1 MLGFH
6 RTAVNHPDP
15 ARPRRLAARREV
27 LVAGGGLA
35 GVAAALVLAERGAR
49 VTLLEPAPQ
58 LGGRVGAWEDKL
70 ADGQRF
76 AMERGFHAFFRQYYN
91 LRALLRRIDPELAR
105 LTPVTD
111 YPLLGPDGLVESFAG
126 LPKVPIVNLISLI
139 RRSSTMTLR
148 DALRVDNTLGQAMMA
163 YDPEATYAKYDHMS
177 AREFLDRLGFP
188 PRARQMLFDVFAHS
202 FFNPEAQLSAA
213 ELMMMFHFYFIG
225 NPEGIVFDVLDGPFS
240 TRLWDP
246 MQAYL
251 ERLGVSLRL
260 GEGLVRLRRD
270 LDGVRW
276 RATTST
282 GRIIESDAVVLAPHV
297 PGLREIVAA
306 SPELGDPTWRAA
318 VAAQDVTSPFAVW
331 RIWLDTPSAPG
342 RSPFVGTTGLGILDN
357 ISLYHL
363 FEDESRDWA
372 ARTGGSVVELHAY
385 ALPSDITEDQI
396 RAEMLAALHVLYP
409 ETRHARVL
417 EQRFLL
423 HQDCPAFRPGSASQ
437 RLRVVTPE
445 PGLLLAGDFV
455 HTPFPSALMERAV
468 ATGMLAANHL
478 LHGWGAAEEPLWSVV
493 PRGLLARVV
502 HREFHRR
509 ARAPAAR

>member
-6 RTAVNHPDP
+6 RTAVNKPDP
-15 ARPRRLAARREV
+15 NRPRRLARTHEV

-35 GVAAALVLAERGAR
+35 GVAAALVLAERGAK
-49 VTLLEPAPQ
+49 VTLLEPAAQ
-58 LGGRVGAWEDKL
+58 LGGRVSAWEDRL
-70 ADGQRF
+70 QDGRRF

-126 LPKVPIVNLISLI
+126 LPKVPILNLISLI
-139 RRSSTMTLR
+139 RRSSTMSLR

-163 YDPEATYAKYDHMS
+163 YDPEATYAKYDHLS

-202 FFNPEAQLSAA
+202 FFNPEEQFSAA
-213 ELMMMFHFYFIG
+213 ELLMMFHFYFIG

-240 TRLWDP
+240 TRLWQP
-246 MQAYL
+246 MQAHL
-251 ERLGVSLRL
+251 EALGVSIRL
-260 GEGLVRLRRD
+260 GEGLSRLRRD
-270 LDGVRW
+270 AATDRW
-276 RATTST
+276 RSATST
-282 GRIIESDAVVLAPHV
+282 GTIVESDAVVLAPHV
-297 PGLREIVAA
+297 PGLRQIVEA
-306 SPELGDPTWRAA
+306 SPELGDAAWRASI
-318 VAAQDVTSPFAVW
+318 AAQDVTAPFAVW
-331 RIWLDTPSAPG
+331 RLWLDTASAPG
-342 RSPFVGTTGLGILDN
+342 RSPFVGTTGLGLLDN

-385 ALPSDITEDQI
+385 AVPSGTPEDHI
-396 RAEMLAALHVLYP
+396 RADMLAALHELYP
-409 ETRHARVL
+409 ETRGARVL

-423 HQDCPAFRPGSASQ
+423 HQDCPAFRPGSAA
-437 RLRVVTPE
+437 RRPRVVTPE

-455 HTPFPSALMERAV
+455 HTDFPSALMERAA

-478 LHGWGAAEEPLWSVV
+478 LHRWGAAEEPLWSVV
-493 PRGLLARVV
+493 PRGMLARLL
-502 HREFHRR
+502 HRDFHRR
-509 ARAPAAR
+509 ARAR

>member
-15 ARPRRLAARREV
+15 TRPRRLPARHEV

-35 GVAAALVLAERGAR
+35 GVSAALVLAERGAQ
-49 VTLLEPAPQ
+49 VTLLEPAAE
-58 LGGRVGAWEDKL
+58 LGGRVGAWEDTLK
-70 ADGQRF
+70 DGQRL

-91 LRALLRRIDPELAR
+91 LRALLRRIDPELER

-126 LPKVPIVNLISLI
+126 LPKLPIINLISLI

-148 DALRVDNTLGQAMMA
+148 DALRVDNTLGRAMMA

-202 FFNPEAQLSAA
+202 FFNPEEQLSAA

-240 TRLWDP
+240 TRLWQP

-270 LDGVRW
+270 VDGTRW
-276 RATTST
+276 RAATTT

-297 PGLREIVAA
+297 PGLRQIVDA
-306 SPELGDPTWRAA
+306 SPELGTPAWRAA
-318 VAAQDVTSPFAVW
+318 IAAQDVTSPFAVW
-331 RIWLDTPSAPG
+331 RLWLDTPSAPG
-342 RSPFVGTTGLGILDN
+342 RSPFVGTTGLGLLDN

-372 ARTGGSVVELHAY
+372 ARTGGSIVELHAY
-385 ALPSDITEDQI
+385 ALPAHATEDQI

-409 ETRHARVL
+409 ETRAARVL
-417 EQRFLL
+417 EQRFLM
-423 HQDCPAFRPGSASQ
+423 HQDCPAFRPGTASQ

-455 HTPFPSALMERAV
+455 HTSFPSALMEKAA

-478 LHGWGAAEEPLWSVV
+478 LQQWDAAEEPLWSVV
-493 PRGLLARVV
+493 PRGLFAGVV

-509 ARAPAAR
+509 ARATAR

>member
-6 RTAVNHPDP
+6 RTAVNQPDP
-15 ARPRRLAARREV
+15 AKPRRLTAPHEV

-49 VTLLEPAPQ
+49 VTLLEPAAQ
-58 LGGRVGAWEDKL
+58 LGGRVSAWEDTL
-70 ADGQRF
+70 QDGQRF

-91 LRALLRRIDPELAR
+91 LRALLRRIDPELRR
-105 LTPVTD
+105 LSPVTD
-111 YPLLGPDGLVESFAG
+111 YPLLGPEGLVESFAG
-126 LPKVPIVNLISLI
+126 LPKVPILNLISLI
-139 RRSSTMTLR
+139 RRSSTMSLR

-163 YDPEATYAKYDHMS
+163 YDPEATYAKYDHIS

-202 FFNPEAQLSAA
+202 FFNPEEQFSAA
-213 ELMMMFHFYFIG
+213 ELLMMFHFYFIG

-240 TRLWDP
+240 TRLWQP
-246 MQAYL
+246 MQAHL
-251 ERLGVSLRL
+251 GRLGVGVRL
-260 GEGLVRLRRD
+260 GEGLSRLRRD
-270 LDGVRW
+270 ARTGRW
-276 RATTST
+276 RAATST
-282 GRIIESDAVVLAPHV
+282 GKIVEAEAVVLAPHV
-297 PGLREIVAA
+297 PGLRQIVEA
-306 SPELGDPTWRAA
+306 SPELGDRAWRAA
-318 VAAQDVTSPFAVW
+318 IAAQDVTEPFAVW
-331 RIWLDTPSAPG
+331 RLWLDTPSAPG
-342 RSPFVGTTGLGILDN
+342 RSPFVGTTGLGLLDN

-385 ALPSDITEDQI
+385 AVPSGTPEDQI
-396 RAEMLAALHVLYP
+396 RADMLAALHELYP
-409 ETRHARVL
+409 ETRSARVL

-437 RLRVVTPE
+437 RPRVVTPE

-455 HTPFPSALMERAV
+455 HTDFPSALMERAV

-478 LHGWGAAEEPLWSVV
+478 LHAWGAAEEPLWSVV
-493 PRGLLARVV
+493 PRGMFARVI
-502 HREFHRR
+502 HRDFHRR
-509 ARAPAAR
+509 ARAAAR

>member
-15 ARPRRLAARREV
+15 AKPRRLPAPHQV

-35 GVAAALVLAERGAR
+35 GVAAALVLAERGAS
-49 VTLLEPAPQ
+49 VTLLEPDAQ
-58 LGGRVGAWEDKL
+58 LGGRVGAWEDRL
-70 ADGQRF
+70 QDGQRF

-91 LRALLRRIDPELAR
+91 LRNLLRRIDPELRR

-111 YPLLGPDGLVESFAG
+111 YPLLGPEGLVESFAG
-126 LPKVPIVNLISLI
+126 LPKIPILNLISLI
-139 RRSSTMTLR
+139 RRSSTMSLR

-163 YDPEATYAKYDHMS
+163 YDPEATYAKYDHLS

-202 FFNPEAQLSAA
+202 FFNPEDQFSAA

-240 TRLWDP
+240 TRLWQP
-246 MQAYL
+246 MQALL
-251 ERLGVSLRL
+251 EQHGVALRL
-260 GEGLVRLRRD
+260 GEGLASLERAA
-270 LDGVRW
+270 DGRW
-276 RATTST
+276 RASTSAGAT
-282 GRIIESDAVVLAPHV
+282 ITSDAVVLAPHV
-297 PGLREIVAA
+297 PGLRRIVAA
-306 SPELGDPTWRAA
+306 SPGLGDPAWRAA
-318 VAAQDVTSPFAVW
+318 IAAQDVTEPFAVW
-331 RIWLDTPSAPG
+331 RLWLATPSAPG
-342 RSPFVGTTGLGILDN
+342 RSPFVGTTGLGLLDN

-385 ALPSDITEDQI
+385 AVPTGTPEDHV
-396 RAEMLAALHVLYP
+396 RADMLAALHELYP
-409 ETRHARVL
+409 ETRGARVI
-417 EQRFLL
+417 EERFLM
-423 HQDCPAFRPGSASQ
+423 HQDCPAFRPGSAAL
-437 RLRVVTPE
+437 RPRVVTPE

-455 HTPFPSALMERAV
+455 HTDFPSALMERAV

-493 PRGLLARVV
+493 PRGMFARVI
-502 HREFHRR
+502 HRDFHRR
-509 ARAPAAR
+509 ARAAAR